1 MKKLI
6 VFLGNDY
13 DQRDHEDLFPA
24 IEELGVNVLRIH
36 PYEITTCFSSDG
48 VRFLFN
54 GEELSPD
61 LVVGWVYEDLLI
73 PGMYLLEAFENVGV
87 PVINNARTLFMAQN
101 KYLLSSML
109 HKAKVNH
116 LPVIS
121 GRDKHTLLNKQIKI
135 SYPVVYK
142 PIVGFGG
149 NDVKRFHCE
158 NELKD
163 FFEQTN
169 PKEYYLQPF
178 VKNPGRDIRVLC
190 INYHAV
196 VAINRYAPEGGWI
209 TNTVAG
215 GRPEL
220 AQLNNE
226 LIKIAEDASRACN
239 TLISGV
245 DVIEDISSGG
255 YKILEVNSCP
265 SAQPNFDLIGEQ
277 PVFLFELARF
287 LVYLLEN
294 FEDGLR
300 NWKPSR
306 LI

>member
-1 MKKLI
+1 MSI
-6 VFLGNDY
+6 VVVDSPKDVIIDVDSQYLVRKTRFTPPELFNAPDQLDGSMGMNRVERHLNKMLARNDY
-13 DQRDHEDLFPA
+13 EVIVEWLS
-24 IEELGVNVLRIH
+24 IH
-36 PYEITTCFSSDG
+36 
-48 VRFLFN
+48 
-54 GEELSPD
+54 GEKTRLS
-61 LVVGWVYEDLLI
+61 YKKEAERLLMWTI
-73 PGMYLLEAFENVGV
+73 MSERKP
-87 PVINNARTLFMAQN
+87 
-101 KYLLSSML
+101 LSSLTVADM
-109 HKAKVNH
+109 VNYQ
-116 LPVIS
+116 
-121 GRDKHTLLNKQIKI
+121 KFLL
-135 SYPVVYK
+135 V
-142 PIVGFGG
+142 
-149 NDVKRFHCE
+149 
-158 NELKD
+158 
-163 FFEQTN
+163 
-169 PKEYYLQPF
+169 QPF

-245 DVIEDISSGG
+245 DVIEDISSGD

-265 SAQPNFDLIGEQ
+265 SAQPNFDLIGES